1 MSHTHRYAELS
12 EARWSYSESLEKTS
26 LMGGLN
32 YGAPRDSRV
41 LAKYEPYTSLCRVER
56 SETELFGIS
65 RKNLPSERL
74 KYGAPREIRTPDLL
88 VRSQTLYPA
97 ELWAQIIFSCQ
108 PLHQPDR
115 VFHFRYVRL
124 ASNRQLSY
132 GQLSIS
138 FTELLYPLKIF
149 KQVINIEKLLT
160 NSYKIWYNFFCSS

>member
-12 EARWSYSESLEKTS
+12 EARRSYSESLEKTS

-32 YGAPRDSRV
+32 
-41 LAKYEPYTSLCRVER
+41 
-56 SETELFGIS
+56 
-65 RKNLPSERL
+65 
-74 KYGAPREIRTPDLL
+74 YGAPREIRTPDLL

-97 ELWAQIIFSCQ
+97 ELWAQIVLNCQ
-108 PLHQPDR
+108 SLHQPDR

-132 GQLSIS
+132 GRLSIS

-149 KQVINIEKLLT
+149 KQVIK
-160 NSYKIWYNFFCSS
+160 Y